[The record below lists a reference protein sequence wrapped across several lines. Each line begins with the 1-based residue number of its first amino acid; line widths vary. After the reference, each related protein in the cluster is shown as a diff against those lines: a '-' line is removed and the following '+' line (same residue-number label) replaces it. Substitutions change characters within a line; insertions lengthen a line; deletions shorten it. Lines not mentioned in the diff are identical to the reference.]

1 MIYPEPAKLK
11 RAGSSVTKEQNVSE
25 ARLSLARAVLRH
37 GLGEEFAGA
46 LDQFAPFRRTDIGCL
61 LTGLENSPPFGE
73 LVGHPCQLFAR
84 MAGDR

>member
-46 LDQFAPFRRTDIGCL
+46 LDQFAPFL
-61 LTGLENSPPFGE
+61 AN
-73 LVGHPCQLFAR
+73 
-84 MAGDR
+84 